1 MDMDQ
6 ETEMD
11 QETDVEQSQQVLWN
25 PTTWTPETRTVVL
38 AICTTICLVIKVALA
53 DREGNHA
60 RVVDDSPD
68 W

>member
-11 QETDVEQSQQVLWN
+11 QETAIEEPKQVLWN

-38 AICTTICLVIKVALA
+38 AICAAICLLAKVALA
-53 DREGNHA
+53 DREGNHTK
-60 RVVDDSPD
+60 VFDDSPD
-68 W
+68 